1 MMKKNH
7 LFQVTTFSF
16 LAIYLISIIAL
27 DIIYAGA
34 GNDQY
39 KPVSKIG
46 YQIFNAIL
54 RSFKFILDIFLF
66 SMFLNLYLFFFGMM
80 RAKRSNE

>member
-1 MMKKNH
+1 MI
-7 LFQVTTFSF
+7 L
-16 LAIYLISIIAL
+16 IIAI

-34 GNDQY
+34 GNDDF
-39 KPVSKIG
+39 KPVNKIG
-46 YQIFNAIL
+46 YLICDAIL

-80 RAKRSNE
+80 RAKLSNEQ